1 MNLPIYE
8 IQTTISGEVGAVPAG
23 TATLLVRLARC
34 NLKCPY
40 CDAVAA
46 QDVKNATRKLTKAEY
61 YQLHDHMDSRG
72 ISHILITGGEPLLYA
87 KDVIEFIND
96 LPPHISVTVETNG
109 TIAPD
114 VIRTLLHENVVFVVD
129 IKKDYV
135 REALTFWVYHAM
147 SHASSEH
154 FTVIFKSVCS
164 LEADIVWTYMLL
176 HSIVEDLFLHND
188 LHMKCNSFKLRLFFS
203 PVTDCGIYNKQVVE
217 AILRECI
224 QGKTFLVCGYIVSAQ
239 LGLNVQL
246 HKLLSKSVDG
256 CVIP

>member
-1 MNLPIYE
+1 MSLSVYE

-23 TATLLVRLARC
+23 TATLLVRLAGC

-40 CDAVAA
+40 CDAVTA
-46 QDVKNATRKLTKAEY
+46 QDVRNATRKFSKSEF
-61 YQLHDHMDSRG
+61 YQITEHMESRG
-72 ISHILITGGEPLLYA
+72 ISHILITGGEPLLHA
-87 KDVIEFIND
+87 EDVIEFIND
-96 LPPHISVTVETNG
+96 LPPHIFVTVETNG

-114 VIRTLLHENVVFVVD
+114 VIRTLLHKNVVLVVD

-135 REALTFWVYHAM
+135 GEALAFWVYHAM

-176 HSIVEDLFLHND
+176 HSIMEDLFLNN
-188 LHMKCNSFKLRLFFS
+188 LHMKHGLLKLRLFFS

-217 AILRECI
+217 AILRECA
-224 QGKTFLVCGYIVSAQ
+224 QGKPFLVYGNSIAVQ